1 MATSAAARGTLFAL
15 RRKIAKIEGTPA
27 DTLSPDEVGMASDGI
42 VLREGGSPL
51 RHPALTESLIAT
63 GDADFD
69 AALGGGVPRAALTE
83 IHGAEMRDAGVVT
96 GFALGL
102 CAAAMKAVPQSLP
115 LLWIA
120 PAENNR
126 EAGFPYAPGLLEL
139 FGISPGSLLTCE
151 TPKLADALWVAEE
164 AARLSA
170 LGAVLLE
177 LRGNPQRVDL
187 TATRRLHFRARDAG
201 RPVFLLRQSA
211 RAEPTA
217 APLRLSISPAP
228 AGMRRT
234 VAGPL
239 SGSIGPPAFMVEI
252 GKSRTAR
259 SGSFELEWNSHERS
273 FRKRGPEIPGSVVP
287 VPVHRRHLAP
297 ASRPLLAGDTSFAAG
312 AADRQ
317 PAREERTAD
326 RRPRRAG

>member
-15 RRKIAKIEGTPA
+15 RREIAKIEGTPA
-27 DTLSPDEVGMASDGI
+27 DTLSPDEVGIAPEGV

-51 RHPALTESLIAT
+51 RHPALAGGLIAT
-63 GDADFD
+63 GDPDFD

-83 IHGAEMRDAGVVT
+83 IHGAEMRDAGAVT

-102 CAAAMKAVPQSLP
+102 CATAIGAASKNLP

-120 PAENNR
+120 PSENNR
-126 EAGFPYAPGLLEL
+126 EAGFPYAPGLFDL
-139 FGISPGSLLTCE
+139 FGITPENLLTCE

-177 LRGNPQRVDL
+177 LRGNPHRVDL

-211 RAEPTA
+211 TAEPTA
-217 APLRLSISPAP
+217 APLRFSVSPAA

-239 SGSIGPPAFMVEI
+239 AGSIGPPAFLVEI
-252 GKSRTAR
+252 GKSRAAR

-273 FRKRGPEIPGSVVP
+273 FRKRGPEVPGSVVP
-287 VPVHRRHLAP
+287 VPVHRGHLAP
-297 ASRPLLAGDTSFAAG
+297 ASRPLLARDAAFAAG

-317 PAREERTAD
+317 PSREERAAD
-326 RRPRRAG
+326 RRRRRAS